1 MTLYNISL
9 PQGNPFHLI
18 KVRHIFLCIFLLSV
32 GITFQLSIIIYTL
45 ELDLE
50 DPIFLSLSSILV
62 SILTSAWLL
71 RQCKLVGINLKQLI
85 GKVPSNYQW
94 LPLVGL
100 VISRVLF
107 SKGVFRLSYY
117 PLSFIAPSLIED
129 ILNDNINNNI
139 FILASKTFSPALYYL
154 LKSLYL
160 LVLIPLFETF
170 IFQGIFL
177 HRWAAKWGSRKAILA
192 LCLLV
197 GVMSYTNVLGVISL
211 VLVYTLLYI
220 KSRTLIVPFIAYIL
234 QLLIYRFWDLF
245 DFFFTISS
253 STKTVS
259 VLEQFRSE
267 WRAGVFFFVL
277 SAPWIVHFIYKNWP
291 RPNEPLPYFANT
303 SR

>member
-1 MTLYNISL
+1 MVLSNIRF
-9 PQGNPFHLI
+9 PEENPFYRI
-18 KVRHIFLCIFLLSV
+18 KVRQIVLCLFLVTIGLT
-32 GITFQLSIIIYTL
+32 IQLIIISSIFNFDYK
-45 ELDLE
+45 
-50 DPIFLSLSSILV
+50 DPIFNSLVAILIE
-62 SILTSAWLL
+62 ILAGAWLL

-100 VISRVLF
+100 VIAKVLF
-107 SKGVFRLSYY
+107 SIGVFRLSYY
-117 PLSFIAPSLIED
+117 PLSFIAPSFIEY

-154 LKSLYL
+154 LKSLYIII
-160 LVLIPLFETF
+160 VSPLFNRF
-170 IFQGIFL
+170 VFQGIFL
-177 HRWAAKWGSRKAILA
+177 HRWAAKWGSTTAILA
-192 LCLLV
+192 LCILY
-197 GVMSYTNVLGVISL
+197 GISIYKNVLGGISFIL
-211 VLVYTLLYI
+211 IYTLLYI
-220 KSRTLIVPFIAYIL
+220 RTRTLIVLIVARIL
-234 QLLIYRFWDLF
+234 ETIIYVFWDLF
-245 DFFFTISS
+245 DFLFTISS

-267 WRAGVFFFVL
+267 WRVGVFFFVL

>member
-1 MTLYNISL
+1 
-9 PQGNPFHLI
+9 
-18 KVRHIFLCIFLLSV
+18 
-32 GITFQLSIIIYTL
+32 
-45 ELDLE
+45 
-50 DPIFLSLSSILV
+50 
-62 SILTSAWLL
+62 
-71 RQCKLVGINLKQLI
+71 
-85 GKVPSNYQW
+85 
-94 LPLVGL
+94 
-100 VISRVLF
+100 
-107 SKGVFRLSYY
+107 
-117 PLSFIAPSLIED
+117 
-129 ILNDNINNNI
+129 
-139 FILASKTFSPALYYL
+139 
-154 LKSLYL
+154 
-160 LVLIPLFETF
+160 LIPLFETF

-192 LCLLV
+192 LCLLT
-197 GVMSYTNVLGVISL
+197 GVTFYTNVLGGISL

-267 WRAGVFFFVL
+267 WRVGVFFFVL